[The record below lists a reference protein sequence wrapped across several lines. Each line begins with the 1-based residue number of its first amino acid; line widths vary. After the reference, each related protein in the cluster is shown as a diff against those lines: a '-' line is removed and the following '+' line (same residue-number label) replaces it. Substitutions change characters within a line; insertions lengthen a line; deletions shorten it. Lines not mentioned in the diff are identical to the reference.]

1 MKKNVKM
8 ILLSLFIS
16 FAAIGTANA
25 ANHCGTYLHGKW
37 GASSAI
43 YVFKKDLEA
52 KKNVTGKCP
61 YFPHNDGEA
70 VFIEFTSKTREAEW
84 ERYNGSIIGISG
96 EIEYRDMG
104 AGPKPVIWNPKIRR
118 D

>member
-43 YVFKKDLEA
+43 YVLKKDLEA
-52 KKNVTGKCP
+52 KKMLLENVLIFLIMMGK
-61 YFPHNDGEA
+61 
-70 VFIEFTSKTREAEW
+70 
-84 ERYNGSIIGISG
+84 RYL
-96 EIEYRDMG
+96 
-104 AGPKPVIWNPKIRR
+104 
-118 D
+118 

>member
-25 ANHCGTYLHGKW
+25 ANHCGFYSHSRW
-37 GASSAI
+37 GEGSSI
-43 YVFKKDLEA
+43 VVFKKDVEA
-52 KKNVTGKCP
+52 KTNVTGKCP
-61 YFPHNDGEA
+61 GFPFPDDVKHVN
-70 VFIEFTSKTREAEW
+70 IKFTSKTREAEW

-96 EIEYRDMG
+96 EIEDYGGQPTIR
-104 AGPKPVIWNPKIRR
+104 NPKIRW